1 MVTAPDS
8 RGRSIVSMKNK
19 GGEKD
24 VNWRENN
31 KILSSTELVGYINQF
46 SWGWRGTY
54 QSDNQSII
62 IDLFFF
68 LNSQILQT

>member
-8 RGRSIVSMKNK
+8 RGRSIVSVKNR

-31 KILSSTELVGYINQF
+31 KILSSTAFMGYINQF
-46 SWGWRGTY
+46 RWGWRGTY
-54 QSDNQSII
+54 QSNNQSII
-62 IDLFFF
+62 MVL
-68 LNSQILQT
+68 LSSPYSKY